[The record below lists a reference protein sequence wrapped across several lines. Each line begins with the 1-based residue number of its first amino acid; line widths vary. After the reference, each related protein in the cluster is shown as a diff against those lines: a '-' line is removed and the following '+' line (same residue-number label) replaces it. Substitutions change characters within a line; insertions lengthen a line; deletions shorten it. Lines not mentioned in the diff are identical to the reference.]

1 MDILMGKLVGI
12 MVGRQ
17 IGILMVNLVDEGVVK
32 LVCRL
37 LEIILN

>member
-17 IGILMVNLVDEGVVK
+17 IGILMVILVDEGVVK

-37 LEIILN
+37 LERILN